1 MNENNDAFMKCQTK
15 KHVPVYRITNNVL
28 MELNKGIPKLI
39 SFIGMK
45 PLLYYIIIYYLCRYL
60 FFRRPA
66 VCLCVQLFATCRVDA
81 ISKSLDA
88 THNQNRALLP
98 LPLLLCGPYNLS
110 PYHTTSTQ
118 IKTPMFCFCHI
129 FPIPTK

>member
-45 PLLYYIIIYYLCRYL
+45 PLAYYIPNHI
-60 FFRRPA
+60 
-66 VCLCVQLFATCRVDA
+66 
-81 ISKSLDA
+81 
-88 THNQNRALLP
+88 LP
-98 LPLLLCGPYNLS
+98 
-110 PYHTTSTQ
+110 
-118 IKTPMFCFCHI
+118 M
-129 FPIPTK
+129 